1 MCIIDLVE
9 AIIWQKAR
17 SIMNLFA
24 KLFCRVYQGCFYM
37 AMPLLPYR
45 EPEKYSN
52 IEDIE
57 KIFTKL
63 GVKSA
68 LLVTDK
74 VMAESDSVSKLKSI
88 AQSSGINLNVYDG
101 VKPNPTVKNALETK
115 KLYTAGN
122 CQCMIAFG
130 GGSAMDCA
138 KAAGALLAYPKKNFD
153 KLKGLLKIM
162 RKLPPIVAIPTT
174 AGTGSEVTPTAVI
187 TDDATRRKYTMN
199 SFPLIPHYAI
209 LDPKVTFTLPKHL
222 TATTGM
228 DALTHAVEAYIGNS
242 TTGETRAYAEEA
254 VSLIF
259 KNIKTAYDNPA
270 NYESRANMLRASYI
284 AGIAFSKSYV
294 GYIHAVAHSL
304 GGQYDIPHGL
314 ANSVLLPL
322 VLKMYG
328 SAIHKKLK
336 KLSIAAGRAS
346 VNDSADSA
354 ANNFIRAIEELN
366 ASIGIPQTL
375 DGIEEKDIPILAKHA
390 SKEGNPLYPVPT
402 LMDAKALEEIY
413 RNVSERK

>member
-1 MCIIDLVE
+1 
-9 AIIWQKAR
+9 
-17 SIMNLFA
+17 MNIFA
-24 KLFCRVYQGCFYM
+24 KIFCRVYQGCFYI

-45 EPEKYSN
+45 EPEKYDS

-74 VMAESDSVSKLKSI
+74 FMAETDFAQKIKSVAEKC
-88 AQSSGINLNVYDG
+88 GITLSVYAG
-101 VKPNPTVKNALETK
+101 VKPNPTVTNALETK
-115 KLYTAGN
+115 EMYIQGG
-122 CQCMIAFG
+122 CQCMIAYG
-130 GGSAMDCA
+130 GGSSMDCA

-187 TDDATRRKYTMN
+187 TDDATHRKYTMN

-209 LDPKVTFTLPKHL
+209 MDPEATFTLPKHL

-242 TTGETRAYAEEA
+242 TTKETRSYAEKA

-259 KNIKTAYDNPA
+259 KNIKTAYNNPTDRTA
-270 NYESRANMLRASYI
+270 RANMLYASYI

-314 ANSVLLPL
+314 ANSVLMPL

-328 SAIHKKLK
+328 ASVHKKLK
-336 KLSIAAGRAS
+336 KLSVVAGLAS
-346 VNDSADSA
+346 KEDSSEVA
-354 ANNFIRAIEELN
+354 ANKFIHAIEDLN
-366 ASIGIPQTL
+366 AAMGIPKTL
-375 DGIEEKDIPILAKHA
+375 AGIEEKDIPTLAKHA
-390 SKEGNPLYPVPT
+390 SKEGNPLYPVPV
-402 LMDAKALEEIY
+402 LMDAKSLEEIY
-413 RNVSERK
+413 RNVSERI